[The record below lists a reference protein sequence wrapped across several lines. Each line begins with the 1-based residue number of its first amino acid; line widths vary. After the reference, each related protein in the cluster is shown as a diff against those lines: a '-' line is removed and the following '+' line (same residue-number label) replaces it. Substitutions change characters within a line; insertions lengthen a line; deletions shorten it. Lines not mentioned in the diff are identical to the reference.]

1 MLVLA
6 ETGFM
11 AKQQTILVVDRDS
24 DFLDWARS
32 QLQSPQIRVIL
43 EETADAAY
51 KTFCMEEPELVMAET
66 NLHPFSGLEL
76 LAKIR
81 KHSPNALIVLMSAF
95 GTTQSVIEAM
105 KMGAFDFVR
114 KEQLPFNL
122 KVVADSALQASA
134 ELQAANTFKPQLTVE
149 QHKDEIVGRSE
160 AMQQVFKMI
169 GRVAGS
175 DAAVMV
181 TGESGSGK
189 ELVAVAIHN
198 YSARSNKNFL
208 AINCAAI
215 PENLL
220 ESELFGHEKGAFT
233 GATSQRIGRFEQ
245 CNKGTLFLDEIGEM
259 PLQVQSKLLRVL
271 QEGEFSRV
279 GGNETLH
286 TDVRIVCATNRNLEE
301 EVAKRTFRDDLFYRL
316 NVVRIHI
323 PPLRQRVEDV
333 RLLAEYFLQKIA
345 NRTHTPPLKL
355 SEEAVRVLE
364 SYPWPGN
371 VRELENTLQRAAVLT
386 TADTLLPKNI
396 PLGVTDADA
405 ARSAT
410 SGEGGGLTK
419 DRAVEVLFQA
429 ALEDSDLAILPWI
442 EREFTLR
449 AMQKT
454 GDNQVRAAKLLG
466 ITRATLRKRLDRN
479 SAMGDEAE

>member
-1 MLVLA
+1 
-6 ETGFM
+6 M

-24 DFLDWARS
+24 DFLDWAKN
-32 QLQSPQIRVIL
+32 QLEGPKIRVL
-43 EETADAAY
+43 VEDSADSAY

-66 NLHPFSGLEL
+66 NLHPFTGLEL
-76 LAKIR
+76 LVKIR
-81 KHSPNALIVLMSAF
+81 KHSPNSLVVLMSAF

-134 ELQAANTFKPQLTVE
+134 ELKAANTFKPQLTVE

-220 ESELFGHEKGAFT
+220 ESELFGHEKGSFT
-233 GATSQRIGRFEQ
+233 GATAQRIGRFEQ

-279 GGNETLH
+279 GGNETLY
-286 TDVRIVCATNRNLEE
+286 TDVRIICATNRNLEE

-323 PPLRQRVEDV
+323 PPLRQRIEDL
-333 RLLAEYFLQKIA
+333 RLLSEYFLQKIA
-345 NRTHTPPLKL
+345 NRSHSPPLKL

-364 SYPWPGN
+364 TYPWPGN
-371 VRELENTLQRAAVLT
+371 VRELENTLQRAAVLS
-386 TADTLLPKNI
+386 TADTLLPKDI
-396 PLGVTDADA
+396 PLGA
-405 ARSAT
+405 AEA
-410 SGEGGGLTK
+410 EGSPAGPTVSETQEMTK
-419 DRAVEVLFQA
+419 DRAVEILFNA
-429 ALEDSDLAILPWI
+429 AVNDPSLAILPWI

-479 SAMGDEAE
+479 SAMGEDAE

>member
-1 MLVLA
+1 
-6 ETGFM
+6 M

-24 DFLDWARS
+24 DFLEWARH
-32 QLQSPQIRVIL
+32 QLQGPKIRVL
-43 EETADAAY
+43 VEESADAAY
-51 KTFCMEEPELVMAET
+51 KTFCMEEPELVMAES
-66 NLHPFSGLEL
+66 NLHPFTGLEL
-76 LAKIR
+76 LVKIR
-81 KHSPNALIVLMSAF
+81 KHSSNALVVLMSAF

-122 KVVADSALQASA
+122 KVVADSALQAAA
-134 ELQAANTFKPQLTVE
+134 ELKSANTFKPQLTVE

-175 DAAVMV
+175 EAAVMV

-220 ESELFGHEKGAFT
+220 ESELFGHEKGSFT
-233 GATSQRIGRFEQ
+233 GATAQRIGRFEQ
-245 CNKGTLFLDEIGEM
+245 CDKGTLFLDEIGEM

-286 TDVRIVCATNRNLEE
+286 TDVRIICATNRNLEE

-323 PPLRQRVEDV
+323 PPLRQRVEDI

-364 SYPWPGN
+364 SHPWPGN
-371 VRELENTLQRAAVLT
+371 VRELENTLQRAAVLS
-386 TADTLLPKNI
+386 TADTLLPKDI
-396 PLGVTDADA
+396 PLGVSDSETTRHAGPLEEA
-405 ARSAT
+405 K
-410 SGEGGGLTK
+410 EMTK
-419 DRAVEVLFQA
+419 ERAIEVLFGA
-429 ALEDSDLAILPWI
+429 ALEDPNLAILPWI

-454 GDNQVRAAKLLG
+454 GENQVRAAKLLG

-479 SAMGDEAE
+479 SAAVEEEE